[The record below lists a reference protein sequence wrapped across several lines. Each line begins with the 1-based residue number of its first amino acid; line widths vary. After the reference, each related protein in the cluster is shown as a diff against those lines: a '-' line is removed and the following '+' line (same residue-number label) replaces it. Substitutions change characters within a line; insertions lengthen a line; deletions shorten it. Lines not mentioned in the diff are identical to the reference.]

1 MSRDHGDSAK
11 TSRESQDGRTN
22 AKLQETIGR
31 SLKAHY
37 SDLVHA
43 PIPDKFLELLA
54 RLELKERR
62 SPPQESDDERR

>member
-1 MSRDHGDSAK
+1 MSGDTGDAAPP
-11 TSRESQDGRTN
+11 RGEHEGRGN

-43 PIPDKFLELLA
+43 PVPDKFLELLA
-54 RLELKERR
+54 RLEQKER
-62 SPPQESDDERR
+62 SWPQESDNERQ

>member
-1 MSRDHGDSAK
+1 MSRDHGEEAK
-11 TSRESQDGRTN
+11 TSREMRDGRAS

-43 PIPDKFLELLA
+43 PVPDKFLELLA
-54 RLELKERR
+54 RLELKEQH
-62 SPPQESDDERR
+62 SSPQESDDERR

>member
-1 MSRDHGDSAK
+1 MSRDHGDHAK
-11 TSRESQDGRTN
+11 TSREARDGRAN

-43 PIPDKFLELLA
+43 PIPGKFLELLA
-54 RLELKERR
+54 RLELKEQR
-62 SPPQESDDERR
+62 SPQQESDDER

>member
-11 TSRESQDGRTN
+11 THDSRDRRTN

-54 RLELKERR
+54 RLELKEQR